1 MIKNNT
7 IPGNAKESIWNII
20 KRCTLTESE
29 EIELYKYVKRK
40 KINIFKHTFFKT
52 SSRKTIQN
60 GC

>member
-1 MIKNNT
+1 MNIIDTSSSPLIANEEEMIKNNT

-40 KINIFKHTFFKT
+40 KLI
-52 SSRKTIQN
+52 
-60 GC
+60 